1 MKHLVTTVSLSID
14 SNNAKEIATRFLEQ
28 HYSILEIKQTVLQD
42 GIWIVTVSLSSFDD
56 QIRKVRID
64 AKTGR
69 IIDWSK

>member
-1 MKHLVTTVSLSID
+1 MKHLVITVNLGID

-28 HYSILEIKQTVLQD
+28 HYSVLEIKQIVLQD

-56 QIRKVRID
+56 QIRKVRKD
-64 AKTGR
+64 AKTGK

>member
-1 MKHLVTTVSLSID
+1 MNLSID
-14 SNNAKEIATRFLEQ
+14 SDKAKEIARKFLEQ
-28 HYSILEIKQTVLQD
+28 HYSIHNVTDAVLEDGVWTITVL
-42 GIWIVTVSLSSFDD
+42 ISSFGD

>member
-1 MKHLVTTVSLSID
+1 MNVSID
-14 SNNAKEIATRFLEQ
+14 SDKAKEIAIRFLEQ
-28 HYSILEIKQTVLQD
+28 HYSIIEIKQAVLQD
-42 GIWIVTVSLSSFDD
+42 DIWTVTVLLSSTND

>member
-1 MKHLVTTVSLSID
+1 MRNLVITVNLSID
-14 SNNAKEIATRFLEQ
+14 SDKAKEIAIRFLEQ
-28 HYSILEIKQTVLQD
+28 HHSVIEVKQNVLQD
-42 GIWIVTVSLSSFDD
+42 DIWTIIVLISSSND

>member
-1 MKHLVTTVSLSID
+1 MNISID
-14 SNNAKEIATRFLEQ
+14 SDNAKEIAIRFLEQ

-42 GIWIVTVSLSSFDD
+42 NIWTVTVLLSTSND
-56 QIRKVRID
+56 QMRKVRID